1 MLKLLKMD
9 IRQTR
14 RLLNLSQR
22 ELADKC
28 GLSIGTILRAEKTG
42 QITVK
47 NYRLITQIL
56 NDVANNTNR
65 SLANDGTPHAPIF

>member
-1 MLKLLKMD
+1 MD

-22 ELADKC
+22 QLANLCD
-28 GLSIGTILRAEKTG
+28 LSIGTILRAEKSG

-47 NYRLITQIL
+47 NYRLITDKLKEYAQHSNYSI
-56 NDVANNTNR
+56 NPSSDNA
-65 SLANDGTPHAPIF
+65 PAPIF